1 MKNRND
7 ILKKI
12 KQKEMQELKAE
23 RESESWNTGKY
34 KDSSNA
40 KISKI
45 YLKSLRKE
53 IASLYKELEEIIIN
67 TFVNYDDLR
76 ASETPTP
83 NNHFD
88 PAGVGGN
95 RQGGE

>member
-53 IASLYKELEEIIIN
+53 IASLYKELEEIP
-67 TFVNYDDLR
+67 
-76 ASETPTP
+76 E
-83 NNHFD
+83 
-88 PAGVGGN
+88 
-95 RQGGE
+95 